1 MRVTLQTFAS
11 VLALLAAGTAAG
23 AADGQWKL
31 QYFFDQDQSELHLVD
46 LQFRSPQRGIA
57 VGVIER
63 GDSNSPVAL
72 VTANGGARWDIVKLR
87 DMPVS
92 LFLLDD
98 TTGWLVTAKGLWRTT
113 EAGRRWDKICSEK
126 GLAAVYFL
134 DPNRGFAAGSDKR
147 ALSTADGGRS
157 WTPIA
162 AAATLPGTPARTV
175 FDIIEF
181 VTPRV
186 GMILGWN
193 RPESAFDTAPP
204 AWMEPERVSRLMERP
219 HLVLQLETADG
230 GKTWKGSSSSIF
242 GRVSRMR
249 LGSDQRDFGLLRFRS
264 TFTVPSEVVMISGR
278 TRTSETVYRQPDRV
292 ITDLIR
298 PDPGTVVIAG
308 IETAGKLAD
317 SPIPGKVH
325 ILTSPDQKDW
335 REMPV
340 DYRATGWKVMLAT
353 GGQGR
358 MWAATDTGMILH
370 WLPAPGQASKQ

>member
-1 MRVTLQTFAS
+1 MRAH
-11 VLALLAAGTAAG
+11 AHLAACMLAFVAACAAAAG
-23 AADGQWKL
+23 EGHWKL
-31 QYFFDQDQSELHLVD
+31 QYFLDQDQSELHLVG

-57 VGVIER
+57 IGAIER
-63 GDSNSPVAL
+63 GGSNSPVAL
-72 VTANGGARWDIVKLR
+72 VTANGGARWDVVKLR

-98 TTGWLVTAKGLWRTT
+98 TTAWLVTAKGLWRTG
-113 EAGRRWDKICSEK
+113 EAGRRWEKICSVK
-126 GLAAVYFL
+126 GLLAVHFL
-134 DPNRGFAAGSDKR
+134 DPDHGFAAGSDKR
-147 ALSTADGGRS
+147 ALSTADGGRT

-162 AAATLPGTPARTV
+162 AAATLPGTPARTI
-175 FDIIEF
+175 FDIIAF
-181 VTPRV
+181 VSPRA

-219 HLVLQLETADG
+219 HLVLQLETTDG

-242 GRVSRMR
+242 GRLSRMR
-249 LGSDQRDFGLLRFRS
+249 LGTDQRDFGLLRFRS
-264 TFTVPSEVVMISGR
+264 SFTVPSEVVMINSR
-278 TRTSETVYRQPDRV
+278 TRSSETVYRQPDRM

-298 PDPGTVVIAG
+298 PGPGTVVLAG

-325 ILTSPDQKDW
+325 ILTSSDQKNW

-340 DYRATGWKVMLAT
+340 DYRATGWRVLLAT
-353 GGQGR
+353 GGQGS

-370 WLPAPGQASKQ
+370 WVPER